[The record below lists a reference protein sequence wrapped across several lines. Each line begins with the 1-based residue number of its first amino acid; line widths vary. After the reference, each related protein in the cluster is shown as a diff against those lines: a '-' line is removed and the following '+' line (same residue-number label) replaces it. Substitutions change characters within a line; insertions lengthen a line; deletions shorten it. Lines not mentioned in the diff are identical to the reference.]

1 MAQLLSPL
9 EHSAPSLLLGVDLGG
24 HHLRL
29 GTVDQH
35 GQVLTFRREPYTPA
49 AQTDAR
55 ALVEQTLTA
64 IRQMMEEQAANA
76 HFAAIG
82 VAFHGLVVQEAGR
95 VFSLPHLPSVA
106 EIDLRQEFV
115 RAFNL
120 PVHFDNNAVAA
131 AFAEMTLGVARGVN
145 DWLYLH
151 IGANVSAGLVM
162 SGQLQR
168 GKSGLAGA
176 IGQMMIDPE
185 RSGDAVPL
193 ETVVSA
199 ENVVRRTRERLK
211 RDNTSS
217 LSRLGAMG
225 GFTYDDIIDAA
236 HGGDDLAKIM
246 LQRTGSFIGVV
257 IADGISLLNLE
268 MVAVGGAPGGR
279 PHLVEAI
286 TKEARQRA
294 AAETFADCRIV
305 AAELGAEAGVI
316 GAALLAAAGT
326 VPLL

>member
-1 MAQLLSPL
+1 MAQMLSPI
-9 EHSAPSLLLGVDLGG
+9 EHPASSVLLGVDLGG

-29 GTVDQH
+29 GAVDQQ
-35 GQVLTFRREPYTPA
+35 GQVLTFRRDPYTPA

-55 ALVEQTLTA
+55 ALVEQTLSA
-64 IRQMMEEQAANA
+64 IQQMMDEQTAGATI
-76 HFAAIG
+76 AAIG
-82 VAFHGLVVQEAGR
+82 VAFPGPVAQQTARVVT
-95 VFSLPHLPSVA
+95 LPHLPSLA
-106 EIDLRQEFV
+106 GIDLRQEFAHV
-115 RAFNL
+115 FDA
-120 PVHFDNNAVAA
+120 PVHFDNNATAA
-131 AFAEMTLGVARGVN
+131 AFAEMTLGVARGVS

-151 IGANVSAGLVM
+151 LGANVSAGLIM
-162 SGQLQR
+162 GGQLQR

-176 IGQMMIDPE
+176 IGQMMTDPE
-185 RSGDAVPL
+185 RNGDAVPL

-236 HGGDDLAKIM
+236 HGGDDLAKLM
-246 LQRTGSFIGVV
+246 LQRTGSFIGMA
-257 IADGISLLNLE
+257 IADVISLLNLE
-268 MVAVGGAPGGR
+268 LVAVGGAPGGR
-279 PHLVEAI
+279 PHLVAAI
-286 TKEARQRA
+286 AKEAQQRA
-294 AAETFADCRIV
+294 STEAFADCRIV

-326 VPLL
+326 VPRP

>member
-1 MAQLLSPL
+1 MAQMLSPL
-9 EHSAPSLLLGVDLGG
+9 EHPAPSLLLGVDLGG

-35 GQVLTFRREPYTPA
+35 GQVLTFRREPYTAA

-55 ALVEQTLTA
+55 ALVEQTLSV
-64 IRQMMEEQAANA
+64 IRQMMEEQPASARV
-76 HFAAIG
+76 AAIG
-82 VAFHGLVVQEAGR
+82 VGFHGLVVQQTGR
-95 VFSLPHLPSVA
+95 VFALPHLPSLA
-106 EIDLRQEFV
+106 EIDLRQEFT

-120 PVHFDNNAVAA
+120 PVHFDSNALAA
-131 AFAEMTLGVARGVN
+131 AFAEMTLGVARGVR

-151 IGANVSAGLVM
+151 LGANVSAGLVM
-162 SGQLQR
+162 GGQLQR

-176 IGQMMIDPE
+176 IGQMMVDPE
-185 RSGDAVPL
+185 RNGDAVPL

-236 HGGDDLAKIM
+236 HGGDELARIM
-246 LQRTGSFIGVV
+246 LQRTGTFIGIA
-257 IADGISLLNLE
+257 IADVISLLNLE
-268 MVAVGGAPGGR
+268 LVAVGGAPGGR
-279 PHLVEAI
+279 PHLVAAI
-286 TKEARQRA
+286 AKEAEQRA
-294 AAETFADCRIV
+294 AAEAFADCRIV

-316 GAALLAAAGT
+316 GVALLAAANT
-326 VPLL
+326 VSPS